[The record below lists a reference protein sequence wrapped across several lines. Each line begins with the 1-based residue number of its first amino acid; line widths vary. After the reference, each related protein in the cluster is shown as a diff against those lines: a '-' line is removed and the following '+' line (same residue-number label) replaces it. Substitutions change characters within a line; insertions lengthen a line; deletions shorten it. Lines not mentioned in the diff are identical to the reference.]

1 MRRQKDSR
9 RLLSAMMI
17 AIASFSARRSSY
29 FDSKF
34 LLVAAQG
41 LETII
46 DIINEA
52 MELTCYIPCN
62 YDYSGTE
69 VIPNTKCKSSIL
81 VLLDEINICVFFSSN
96 FDRYNMFLCHC
107 FRPVVPH
114 M

>member
-17 AIASFSARRSSY
+17 AIASFIARRSSY

-34 LLVAAQG
+34 LVAAQD

-62 YDYSGTE
+62 YDFSGTE
-69 VIPNTKCKSSIL
+69 VIPNTKCKSSM
-81 VLLDEINICVFFSSN
+81 
-96 FDRYNMFLCHC
+96 Y
-107 FRPVVPH
+107 
-114 M
+114 